1 MASGEAIEPG
11 YPGYVAPASVAPE
24 MSSPQSAVSWGAV
37 FAGGVTAAA
46 LAAILALFGAGLG
59 LATVSPWAGAGVSAT
74 TFTVLAAIWLIVV
87 QWVSSAFGGYM
98 AGRLRTK
105 WVAVHTD
112 EVFFRDTAHGFLAW
126 AVGTLIGVAVLAMAT
141 GAVVNNG
148 PHVAATMAASNNTAT
163 RYYVDLL
170 FRQNTGGETA
180 VAGASVPGMTDQEM
194 RQEAGAILAEGVANG
209 GVSTTDGT
217 YLAQLVSEK
226 TDLAPADA
234 SARVADVLN
243 REHADVVKAKQV
255 ADASRKAASGAAIYT
270 FISLLIGAFI
280 ASVAG
285 AIGGRLRDNY

>member
-1 MASGEAIEPG
+1 MAPDEAIEPG
-11 YPGYVAPASVAPE
+11 YIAPASAAPE
-24 MSSPQSAVSWGAV
+24 ISSTQSGVSWGAV
-37 FAGGVTAAA
+37 FAGGITAAA
-46 LAAILALFGAGLG
+46 ISAILALFGAGLG

-126 AVGTLIGVAVLAMAT
+126 ALGTLIGVAVLAMAT

-148 PHVAATMAASNNTAT
+148 AHVASTMTVSNNTAT

-170 FRQNTGGETA
+170 FRQNAGGNTTVTGISA
-180 VAGASVPGMTDQEM
+180 PGMTDQEM

-226 TDLAPADA
+226 TGLAPADA
-234 SARVADVLN
+234 SARVTDVLN

-255 ADASRKAASGAAIYT
+255 ADASRKAASGAAIYM